1 MRQTDWVR
9 GPIDPKPDT
18 CTEGLE
24 VDAVG
29 ISGKV
34 LRLTLGDL
42 PFCLRREAHVLVS
55 SRGDAMGWQKSAE
68 GIVGRSTR
76 LKARTC

>member
-1 MRQTDWVR
+1 MRHPDGVR
-9 GPIDPKPDT
+9 GQIDPKPDT
-18 CTEGLE
+18 CMERLE
-24 VDAVG
+24 VYAAD

-68 GIVGRSTR
+68 GIVGRSIR